1 MCILNLDKVLMC
13 EFHYGYIKNEY
24 GNKWRLLFTD
34 TGSLMFEHKTKN
46 VYDNFSKDKE
56 MFDSNNYSVK

>member
-13 EFHYGYIKNEY
+13 KLHYDCIKNEY
-24 GNKWRLLFTD
+24 RKNWRLLFTD
-34 TGSLMFEHKTKN
+34 TDSLMFEHKTKD

-56 MFDSNNYSVK
+56 MFGSNNYSVT